1 MHGNL
6 EAYLIEANRR
16 AGKNVFYTRA
26 ESVAKDILDAGFHPI
41 GVAHRHRQSQ
51 VNALTLGYVRDVA
64 RRAWGT
70 IGVGGDVTGYTVPAN
85 LAEAYGSPLSFH
97 IFARYR
103 GRAGTPGA
111 HVH

>member
-1 MHGNL
+1 M
-6 EAYLIEANRR
+6 
-16 AGKNVFYTRA
+16 
-26 ESVAKDILDAGFHPI
+26 AKDILDAGFHPL
-41 GVAHRHRQSQ
+41 GVAHSHRQSP
-51 VNALTLGYVRDVA
+51 VNALTLGYVRDLT

-85 LAEAYGSPLSFH
+85 LSESYGSPLSFH

-103 GRAGTPGA
+103 GRAGAPGA